1 MTRLEALR
9 RYSLAH
15 PPTCKR
21 LSRLYTDDE
30 VLARVLG
37 DERALES
44 HLMGAARLNRE
55 ALDRILSHTNQT
67 EGEEAQ
73 PVTAAMI
80 MDVRMVA
87 KYG

>member
-1 MTRLEALR
+1 MTRVEALR

-30 VLARVLG
+30 VLARVLS

-55 ALDRILSHTNQT
+55 ALERILSQT
-67 EGEEAQ
+67 DGGASP
-73 PVTAAMI
+73 PVTENDI
-80 MDVRMVA
+80 QTVRMA
-87 KYG
+87 AAYG